1 MDVLVSSNY
10 MLSIIKELSTSKNW
24 KNIRQIIADSGV
36 KDFEG
41 LFRALFDY
49 ASEYAVGR
57 EGSVAMIL
65 NEHQY
70 HSNFRIDKEIN
81 IASALAKIIEIKKPQ
96 VI

>member
-1 MDVLVSSNY
+1 
-10 MLSIIKELSTSKNW
+10 
-24 KNIRQIIADSGV
+24 
-36 KDFEG
+36 
-41 LFRALFDY
+41 
-49 ASEYAVGR
+49 
-57 EGSVAMIL
+57 MIL